1 MGTDPMIDYESEDGL
16 GDLDQIQNDED
27 ATINERSPRGLR
39 LNEENEEPVELQGL
53 DDLPLERSKYYAL
66 LNDMENDD
74 RELPSLGI
82 EEEESMTPEDAMTA
96 SMEDDEA
103 GQQETFN
110 DYDPELIANEA
121 DAIFDRRERMDV
133 KKTRTIF

>member
-1 MGTDPMIDYESEDGL
+1 MPTTITAGTPGFENLRTSLIFRAVFSEGTGSAL
-16 GDLDQIQNDED
+16 APPEFGTSVNPIPTRGGRLCPPHYCWHPRIQKSNDISEFF
-27 ATINERSPRGLR
+27 T
-39 LNEENEEPVELQGL
+39 
-53 DDLPLERSKYYAL
+53 
-66 LNDMENDD
+66 DD

-110 DYDPELIANEA
+110 DYG
-121 DAIFDRRERMDV
+121 
-133 KKTRTIF
+133 